1 MALTQLLNGAN
12 LTDAICIRLNTYFNS
27 TQGASTYTLYKEA
40 ITEGIDTP
48 CFFVKQ
54 VTQHV
59 EKLMGPRKEKQ
70 QTLDIQYFP
79 LATNLTKMDNE
90 LHLVED
96 CLYECLEEIP
106 ITVLASIN
114 KEDLTFTTRLISTQ
128 SEFLT
133 SQIQDKVLHFML
145 QCNIHYVN
153 VPVAVAINMNELA
166 SYICLNA
173 DHDMSSNTVMFNVN
187 KGS

>member
-12 LTDAICIRLNTYFNS
+12 LTDAICIRLNAYFNA
-27 TQGASTYTLYKEA
+27 TLGASTYTLYKEA

-54 VTQHV
+54 VSQHV

-79 LATNLTKMDNE
+79 LATNLTKADNE

-106 ITVLASIN
+106 LTVLASFDQ
-114 KEDLTFTTRLISTQ
+114 EELTYTTRLISTQ

-133 SQIQDKVLHFML
+133 SQIQDKVLHFII
-145 QCNIHYVN
+145 QCNIHYVK
-153 VPVAVAINMNELA
+153 VPVTVSTNMNELN

-173 DHDMSSNTVMFNVN
+173 DHDMNSNTVIFNVN
-187 KGS
+187 RGD